1 MNLKQLEYFVRVA
14 ELGGFTSAAQVLEV
28 AQPALSRQVRQ
39 LEVEL
44 RQNLFQ
50 RHGRG
55 IQVTEDGAL
64 MLTRAKEILAHVDQV
79 SKEIGDL
86 KGSPVGRGV
95 VGAPQAVGK
104 SLIVRLVR
112 AFREQFP
119 RASLEIV
126 ETNSWLA
133 YERLLSGSIDIA
145 LLYDPQHSPQIEIK
159 PLIKQEVLLV
169 SSHKR
174 PLLKPDQKISLKAL
188 AELPLILPNYPHKM
202 RSLME
207 SAAARA
213 RVKLKIAHQ
222 IEGVSFI
229 LELVDEGFGCTML
242 ARHLVQESS
251 QPHRF
256 QLNHI
261 GGARLERSLCM
272 AVSSHRKTSP
282 LMQETLHLMTQFIDE
297 DRIADT

>member
-1 MNLKQLEYFVRVA
+1 
-14 ELGGFTSAAQVLEV
+14 
-28 AQPALSRQVRQ
+28 
-39 LEVEL
+39 
-44 RQNLFQ
+44 
-50 RHGRG
+50 
-55 IQVTEDGAL
+55 
-64 MLTRAKEILAHVDQV
+64 
-79 SKEIGDL
+79 
-86 KGSPVGRGV
+86 
-95 VGAPQAVGK
+95 
-104 SLIVRLVR
+104 
-112 AFREQFP
+112 
-119 RASLEIV
+119 
-126 ETNSWLA
+126 
-133 YERLLSGSIDIA
+133 
-145 LLYDPQHSPQIEIK
+145 
-159 PLIKQEVLLV
+159 
-169 SSHKR
+169 
-174 PLLKPDQKISLKAL
+174 LLKTDQKISFKAL

-261 GGARLERSLCM
+261 GGSRLERSLCM